1 MNLNDGELRGLLD
14 ARDTDLTGQIASL
27 NALVAQVIT
36 DVNAVHAA
44 GFGLDSVTGR
54 AFFTGTNASDIAM
67 NAVVLADTNAVAASA
82 TAAGVPGDGSNAQA
96 VADLQYATPLGGGT
110 ASYDQFYANIV
121 STLGAAARETE
132 ALLAAQ
138 ELVNSHVSQVR
149 QGASGVN
156 LDEEM
161 VQLMRYQRAYEGATR
176 LISVIDDML
185 DRLIN
190 GM

>member
-1 MNLNDGELRGLLD
+1 M
-14 ARDTDLTGQIASL
+14 
-27 NALVAQVIT
+27 
-36 DVNAVHAA
+36 
-44 GFGLDSVTGR
+44 
-54 AFFTGTNASDIAM
+54 
-67 NAVVLADTNAVAASA
+67 
-82 TAAGVPGDGSNAQA
+82 PGDGSNAQA

-138 ELVNSHVSQVR
+138 ELVNSHVSQIR